1 MQISLTIGQHNI
13 AGSFCVAGPVN
24 ITAVPTLNLANAVSV
39 LTSLSNKQKAKVRRA
54 LETSSAKFSQME
66 DTFNQKRFKRKWVQS
81 TPETDSMGQK
91 TRLTDNLVDTTSK
104 SKKIKFESTSMH
116 SFQP

>member
-1 MQISLTIGQHNI
+1 MDHC
-13 AGSFCVAGPVN
+13 FVAGPVN
-24 ITAVPTLNLANAVSV
+24 TTAVPTLNLANAVSV

-54 LETSSAKFSQME
+54 LETSYAMFSEME

-81 TPETDSMGQK
+81 TPDTDILGQK
-91 TRLTDNLVDTTSK
+91 TRLTDNLVDTTRK